1 MKNISIIILILAAAV
16 LAIGSFGGCSQR
28 EKLYGEKITEE
39 KITSIGNILSSPD
52 NFKDKSVKVQGRI
65 TDECPAGGWFYL
77 KDDTGTIYVNLH
89 PSYFAIPQVRGKE
102 VAAQGRLRKEGT
114 QVEIIGE
121 GVELK

>member
-1 MKNISIIILILAAAV
+1 MKNINIIILILAAA
-16 LAIGSFGGCSQR
+16 LAIGSFAGCGQT

-39 KITSIGNILSSPD
+39 KITPIGNILSNPD
-52 NFKDKSVKVQGRI
+52 NFKDKSVKVRGKI

-77 KDDTGTIYVNLH
+77 KDETGVVYVNLH

-102 VAAQGRLRKEGT
+102 VTAQGRLRKEGT
-114 QVEIIGE
+114 QMEIIGE

>member
-1 MKNISIIILILAAAV
+1 MKNISIIILILATV
-16 LAIGSFGGCSQR
+16 FTIGSFGGCGQR

-39 KITSIGNILSSPD
+39 KVTPIGNILSTPD
-52 NFKDKSVKVQGRI
+52 NFKDKSVKVQGKI

-77 KDDTGTIYVNLH
+77 KDNTGIVYVNLH

-102 VAAQGRLRKEGT
+102 VTAQGRLRKEGT
-114 QVEIIGE
+114 QIEIVGE